1 MNKNLDSNNLRISDL
16 RLRRR
21 HRADRRYRLYGQ
33 LAIVFALLFLLMF
46 FFSIIT
52 RALPA
57 FWYQR
62 VNLSIE
68 LSSRV
73 LGGGAGDFLPREIP
87 ERQARKLLDE
97 ALALELGLSDERATL
112 RARRALLTPLAAL
125 ELKKLLEE
133 RSQHQGSQDQVVE
146 QGVKQ
151 EVNQGIR
158 IGDKLLLPFALSS
171 ASDNYISSL
180 QANGLAAQEAST
192 SSLSEP
198 QRRSLSILQQRGLIE
213 KHFNFAF
220 FVRSDSRTASSA
232 GIWGAL
238 VGSFWAL
245 LIAFLLAFPLGLGT
259 AIHLQEFAPRNRF
272 TYIIEVAIYNLAAVP
287 SIVFGLLGLSIFLN
301 WWHLPRSAPLV
312 GGMVLALLPYQL
324 VGGMVLALMTLPTIV
339 VASRNALASVSEG
352 IRSAGLAL
360 GASREQVVFHHV
372 LPRAM
377 PGILTGTIIGM
388 AQALGE
394 TAPLLMIGMVAFVA
408 QAPLTPLEPAT
419 ALPVQIFLWAD
430 HPDPAFSSRS
440 AAAILVMLVFL
451 IVMNAAA
458 VILRRSFERRG

>member
-1 MNKNLDSNNLRISDL
+1 MNKTLDSIDKHLK
-16 RLRRR
+16 RR

-57 FWYQR
+57 FWYQTAS
-62 VNLSIE
+62 LSLE
-68 LSSRV
+68 LSARV
-73 LGGGAGDFLPREIP
+73 LGGEAGDPLPREIS
-87 ERQARKLLDE
+87 ERQARKLLDA
-97 ALALELGLSDERATL
+97 ALALELGPSSERAIL

-125 ELKKLLEE
+125 ELKKLLLEK
-133 RSQHQGSQDQVVE
+133 RYKDQARE
-146 QGVKQ
+146 QGV
-151 EVNQGIR
+151 R

-171 ASDNYISSL
+171 ESGNYISSL
-180 QANGLAAQEAST
+180 RYSQLGSKEEEAS
-192 SSLSEP
+192 SLPEP

-213 KHFNFAF
+213 KRFNFAF
-220 FVRSDSRTASSA
+220 FVRSDSRTATSA

-245 LIAFLLAFPLGLGT
+245 LIAFILAFPLGLFT
-259 AIHLQEFAPRNRF
+259 ALHLQEFAPRNRL
-272 TYIIEVAIYNLAAVP
+272 TYVIEVAIYNLAAVP

-301 WWHLPRSAPLV
+301 WWHLPRSAS
-312 GGMVLALLPYQL
+312 L

-408 QAPLTPLEPAT
+408 QAPMTPLEPAT

-451 IVMNAAA
+451 VVMNAAA

>member
-97 ALALELGLSDERATL
+97 ALALELGSSDERATL

-133 RSQHQGSQDQVVE
+133 RSQHQGSQE
-146 QGVKQ
+146 QGGEQ

-180 QANGLAAQEAST
+180 QANRLAAQEAST

-198 QRRSLSILQQRGLIE
+198 QRRNLSILQQRGLIE

-238 VGSFWAL
+238 IGSFWAL
-245 LIAFLLAFPLGLGT
+245 LIAFLLAFPLGLCT

-301 WWHLPRSAPLV
+301 WWHLPRSAP
-312 GGMVLALLPYQL
+312 L

>member
-1 MNKNLDSNNLRISDL
+1 MNKTPETNDL

-21 HRADRRYRLYGQ
+21 YRADRRYRFYGQ

-46 FFSIIT
+46 FVSIVK

-57 FWYQR
+57 FWYQTAS
-62 VNLSIE
+62 LSIE

-73 LGGGAGDFLPREIP
+73 LGGEAGDDLPREVS
-87 ERQARKLLDE
+87 ERQAKKLLDE
-97 ALALELGLSDERATL
+97 ALALELGSSDERATL

-125 ELKKLLEE
+125 ELKNLLGETVAQQE
-133 RSQHQGSQDQVVE
+133 SKRARK

-151 EVNQGIR
+151 GSK

-171 ASDNYISSL
+171 ASAGYINSL
-180 QANGLAAQEAST
+180 PAKRIASKEEAIS
-192 SSLSEP
+192 SSLSEA
-198 QRRSLSILQQRGLIE
+198 QRRSLFILQQRGLIE
-213 KHFNFAF
+213 NRFNLAF
-220 FVRSDSRTASSA
+220 FTHSDSRTASSA

-245 LIAFLLAFPLGLGT
+245 LIAFFLAFPLGLLT
-259 AIHLQEFAPRNRF
+259 AIHLQEFAPRNRL
-272 TYIIEVAIYNLAAVP
+272 TYVIEVAIYNLAAVP

-312 GGMVLALLPYQL
+312 GGMVLAL
-324 VGGMVLALMTLPTIV
+324 MTLPTIV
-339 VASRNALASVSEG
+339 VASRNALASVPEG

-360 GASREQVVFHHV
+360 GASREQVVFHLV
-372 LPRAM
+372 VPRAM

-451 IVMNAAA
+451 VVMNAAA

>member
-1 MNKNLDSNNLRISDL
+1 MNKTLDSNDL

-21 HRADRRYRLYGQ
+21 YRADRRYRFYGQ

-46 FFSIIT
+46 FVSIVK

-62 VNLSIE
+62 ASLSIE
-68 LSSRV
+68 FSSRV
-73 LGGGAGDFLPREIP
+73 LGGEAGDDLPREVS
-87 ERQARKLLDE
+87 ERQAKKLLDE
-97 ALALELGLSDERATL
+97 ALALELGSSDERATL

-125 ELKKLLEE
+125 ELKNILEE
-133 RSQHQGSQDQVVE
+133 TVAQQEGE
-146 QGVKQ
+146 QARKQ
-151 EVNQGIR
+151 ARKQASK

-171 ASDNYISSL
+171 ASASYINSL
-180 QANGLAAQEAST
+180 PAKRIGSKEEAV
-192 SSLSEP
+192 SSLSEA
-198 QRRSLSILQQRGLIE
+198 QRSGLLILQQRGLIE
-213 KHFNFAF
+213 KRFNLAF
-220 FVRSDSRTASSA
+220 FTRSDSRTASSA

-245 LIAFLLAFPLGLGT
+245 LIAFVLAFPLGLLT
-259 AIHLQEFAPRNRF
+259 AIHLQEFAPRNRL
-272 TYIIEVAIYNLAAVP
+272 TYVIEVAIYNLAAVP

-312 GGMVLALLPYQL
+312 GGMVLAL
-324 VGGMVLALMTLPTIV
+324 MTLPTIV
-339 VASRNALASVSEG
+339 VTSRSALASVSEG

-372 LPRAM
+372 VPRAM

-451 IVMNAAA
+451 VVMNAAA